1 MINPFCIFIK
11 KLKISVKSSLFSSR
25 PKGWNEGFF
34 NYPYRK
40 WGKSEKPIQNAQRV
54 TRTIFV
60 LCAILLLS
68 CSCKKEK
75 DTTFLIAQD
84 SIGKLNRKSLAR
96 DIEIIFAK
104 DSIVKDTVALRFGNG
119 AQKIKVYEK
128 GGKHLLT
135 LTPTTDS
142 IPIIENIRI
151 EDIRYK
157 TEKGI
162 GLLSTFKDIRD
173 NYTVKKVFTSTNNV
187 VIFVKES
194 NAYFTID
201 KQELPSSLRYAAS
214 TNIEAVQI
222 PDKAKIKYFM
232 VGWN

>member
-1 MINPFCIFIK
+1 MRIILALC
-11 KLKISVKSSLFSSR
+11 
-25 PKGWNEGFF
+25 
-34 NYPYRK
+34 
-40 WGKSEKPIQNAQRV
+40 
-54 TRTIFV
+54 TI
-60 LCAILLLS
+60 ILLS
-68 CSCKKEK
+68 SSCKKEE
-75 DTTFLIAQD
+75 DTTFLIARD

-96 DIEIIFAK
+96 DIDIIFDK
-104 DSIVKDTVALRFGNG
+104 DSVVKDTFALKFGNG
-119 AQKIKVYEK
+119 AKKIKIYEK

-135 LTPTTDS
+135 LTPTSDS

-151 EDIRYK
+151 EDIRFK

-162 GLLSTFKDIRD
+162 GLLSTFKDIKDR
-173 NYTVKKVFTSTNNV
+173 YTIKKVITSTNNV

-214 TNIEAVQI
+214 VNIEAVQI